1 MLRQLISRVAGGG
14 RRRPA
19 GGVGGVGRRR
29 GAAGPAGGSAN
40 GDIARG
46 VEQAARGFLRKR
58 RWPGSLVEPGERQRA
73 RVETQHV
80 DRPPV

>member
-1 MLRQLISRVAGGG
+1 MLRQLISRVTGGG

-19 GGVGGVGRRR
+19 GGVGGVGGAGRR
-29 GAAGPAGGSAN
+29 GHARGSAN

-58 RWPGSLVEPGERQRA
+58 R
-73 RVETQHV
+73 
-80 DRPPV
+80 

>member
-19 GGVGGVGRRR
+19 GGVGGVGGVGGAGRR
-29 GAAGPAGGSAN
+29 GHAGGSAN

-58 RWPGSLVEPGERQRA
+58 R
-73 RVETQHV
+73 
-80 DRPPV
+80 

>member
-14 RRRPA
+14 RRRPV
-19 GGVGGVGRRR
+19 GGAGGVGRRGR
-29 GAAGPAGGSAN
+29 VGGAGHTGGSAN

-58 RWPGSLVEPGERQRA
+58 R
-73 RVETQHV
+73 
-80 DRPPV
+80 